1 MRIGSASTLVT
12 VRIAVPEVKPLRLA
26 VIVLV
31 WLTNSKVLSVTAE
44 TAKVA
49 EDAPSAMVTE
59 EGTVASVVSLETNVI
74 ANPLAGATR
83 PAGRETVPVEA
94 LAPAFSAT
102 VVGLRETLRTG
113 VVTVP
118 VTATVGEGSTPAVA
132 RVMEPL
138 AAPTVALADTRTWT
152 VVAATDPPSGEI
164 DLVELKEVPS
174 KET

>member
-12 VRIAVPEVKPLRLA
+12 VRTAVPEVKLGRLA

-31 WLTNSKVLSVTAE
+31 WFDSSKVLSVTAD
-44 TAKVA
+44 TANVA
-49 EDAPSAMVTE
+49 EEAPSAMVTG
-59 EGTVASVVSLETNVI
+59 EGTVASVISLETNVI
-74 ANPLAGATR
+74 ANPPAGATR

-94 LAPAFSAT
+94 PAPAFSAT

-118 VTATVGEGSTPAVA
+118 VTATATEGSTPADA
-132 RVMEPL
+132 RVIEPL
-138 AAPTVALADTRTWT
+138 AAPTTALADTRTWT
-152 VVAATDPPSGEI
+152 VVEVTDPPLGEI